1 MDGNA
6 NNFDGKATV
15 NLDVPFSAAKARL
28 SVDINAHSNNA
39 TLADFKL
46 LDSDAQLYITRDKIL
61 FSDILLKTKKTV
73 HAKGAGEL
81 YLNDSTDYN
90 FDLESKKVSL
100 AKLGEV
106 LNFELDFLKTNL
118 STNFLT
124 IKGTASPLDMNVN
137 GRVTVKNV
145 DFIKINEFSDKK
157 NLPICKTDLK
167 IKMARI
173 K

>member
-1 MDGNA
+1 MNKRKLQDLVLKEKKKPQLKSFILKADLDIRKLDTDIIGRLLEVDGNA

-46 LDSDAQLYITRDKIL
+46 LDTDAQLYITRDKIL

-90 FDLESKKVSL
+90 FDLESKKV
-100 AKLGEV
+100 
-106 LNFELDFLKTNL
+106 N
-118 STNFLT
+118 
-124 IKGTASPLDMNVN
+124 
-137 GRVTVKNV
+137 
-145 DFIKINEFSDKK
+145 
-157 NLPICKTDLK
+157 
-167 IKMARI
+167 
-173 K
+173 